1 MKVLYDHQAFDMQH
15 YGGVSN
21 CFVQLISNFPQGVAY
36 DISLLECDNFHLRDS
51 GLIDVPPKSFPPEKF
66 LLNRH
71 FLGQGIL
78 YGWYSNIF
86 PSKTSNG
93 RNRLYSVEKLKQGD
107 FDVFHPTFFDPYF
120 LPYLNGKPFVLTVH
134 DMIPELFPSSSND
147 SQVKVKPLLCQ
158 KAAHIVAVSE
168 RTKQDLVRLLHV
180 PEEKI
185 SVIYHG
191 APNYDDRASLM
202 PILDGQYILY
212 VGQRRDS
219 YKNFLPMLKSLVPVL
234 QHYQAIKVVCTGP
247 DFTKAERLFMK
258 DAGICIK
265 VIHRYVND
273 QELQNLYAHAL
284 CFIYPSVYEG
294 FGIPILE
301 AYRANCPV
309 LLNEASCFPEI
320 AQEAAVYFHLNGQ
333 SSDLDQVMENFLRMT
348 DRERNLLLERQRERL
363 SCFSWQ
369 KSALK
374 LTDLYKALV

>member
-1 MKVLYDHQAFDMQH
+1 MKVLYDHQAFDMQR

-21 CFVQLISNFPQGVAY
+21 CFVQLISNFPQKVAY
-36 DISLLECDNFHLRDS
+36 DISLLECDNYHLRDS
-51 GLIDVPPKSFPPEKF
+51 GLINIPPKSFPPEKF

-78 YGWYSNIF
+78 YGWYSKVF
-86 PSKTSNG
+86 PSKTSDG
-93 RNRLYSVEKLKQGD
+93 RNRLYSIEKLKRGD

-191 APNYDDRASLM
+191 APNYDDCTSLM

-234 QHYQAIKVVCTGP
+234 QHHQAIKVVCTGP

-258 DAGICIK
+258 DAGICNK

-309 LLNEASCFPEI
+309 LLNEVSCFPEI

-369 KSALK
+369 KSAQK

>member
-78 YGWYSNIF
+78 YGWYSKMF

-120 LPYLNGKPFVLTVH
+120 LPFLNGKPFVLTVH
-134 DMIPELFPSSSND
+134 DMIPELFSSND
-147 SQVKVKPLLCQ
+147 FQVKVKPLLCQ

-168 RTKQDLVRLLHV
+168 RTKQDLMRLLHV

-191 APNYDDRASLM
+191 APTYDDQVSLK
-202 PILDGQYILY
+202 PIFDGQYILY

-219 YKNFLPMLKSLVPVL
+219 YKNFLPMLKSLAPVL
-234 QHYQAIKVVCTGP
+234 QHHQDIKVVCTGP
-247 DFTKAERLFMK
+247 DFTKAERLFME
-258 DAGICIK
+258 K
-265 VIHRYVND
+265 VGLCNKVCHFHVND

-320 AQEAAVYFHLNGQ
+320 AQEAAVYFHLDDQ
-333 SSDLDQVMENFLRMT
+333 SSDLDQVMEDFLRMT
-348 DRERNLLLERQRERL
+348 DSERKSLLERQCERL

-369 KSALK
+369 KSAQK
-374 LTDLYKALV
+374 LIDLYNSII

>member
-107 FDVFHPTFFDPYF
+107 FDVFHPTFFDSYF

-134 DMIPELFPSSSND
+134 DMIPELFPSSSNNI
-147 SQVKVKPLLCQ
+147 QVKVKPLLCQ

-168 RTKQDLVRLLHV
+168 RTKQDLMRLLHV
-180 PEEKI
+180 PEDKI

-191 APNYDDRASLM
+191 APNYNDCASLK
-202 PILDGQYILY
+202 PLLDGQYILY

-219 YKNFLPMLKSLVPVL
+219 YKNFLPMLKSLAPVL
-234 QHYQAIKVVCTGP
+234 QHHQAIKIVCTGP
-247 DFTKAERLFMK
+247 DFTKAERLFLE
-258 DAGICIK
+258 K
-265 VIHRYVND
+265 VGLCNKVCHLHVND

-284 CFIYPSVYEG
+284 CFIYPSAYEG

-320 AQEAAVYFHLNGQ
+320 AQKAAVYFHLDDQ
-333 SSDLDQVMENFLRMT
+333 SSDLDQVMEDFLRIT
-348 DRERNLLLERQRERL
+348 DRERETLLEKQHERL

-369 KSALK
+369 KSAQK
-374 LTDLYKALV
+374 LTDLYHSLV

>member
-21 CFVQLISNFPQGVAY
+21 CFVQLISNFPQKVAY
-36 DISLLECDNFHLRDS
+36 DISLLECDNYHLRDS
-51 GLIDVPPKSFPPEKF
+51 GLINIPPKSFPPEKF

-78 YGWYSNIF
+78 YGWYSKVF
-86 PSKTSNG
+86 PSKTSDG
-93 RNRLYSVEKLKQGD
+93 RNRLYSIVKLKRGD

-191 APNYDDRASLM
+191 APNYDDRTSLK
-202 PILDGQYILY
+202 PIFDGRYILY

-234 QHYQAIKVVCTGP
+234 QHHQAIKVVCTGP

-258 DAGICIK
+258 DAGICNK

>member
-1 MKVLYDHQAFDMQH
+1 MKVLYDHQAFDMQR

-21 CFVQLISNFPQGVAY
+21 CFVQLISNFPQKVAY
-36 DISLLECDNFHLRDS
+36 DISLLECDNYHLRDS
-51 GLIDVPPKSFPPEKF
+51 GLINIPPKSFPPEKF

-78 YGWYSNIF
+78 YGWYSKVF
-86 PSKTSNG
+86 PSKTSDG
-93 RNRLYSVEKLKQGD
+93 RNRLYSIEKLKRGD

-191 APNYDDRASLM
+191 APNYDDCTSLM

-258 DAGICIK
+258 DAGICNK

-309 LLNEASCFPEI
+309 LLNEVSCFPEI
-320 AQEAAVYFHLNGQ
+320 AQEAAVYFHLNDQ

-369 KSALK
+369 KSAQK

>member
-78 YGWYSNIF
+78 YGWYSKMF

-120 LPYLNGKPFVLTVH
+120 LPFLNGKPFVLTVH
-134 DMIPELFPSSSND
+134 DMIPELFSPND
-147 SQVKVKPLLCQ
+147 FQVKVKPLLCQ

-168 RTKQDLVRLLHV
+168 RTKQDLMRLLHV

-191 APNYDDRASLM
+191 APTYDDQVSLK
-202 PILDGQYILY
+202 PIFDGQYILY

-219 YKNFLPMLKSLVPVL
+219 YKNFLPMLKSLAPAL
-234 QHYQAIKVVCTGP
+234 QHHQDIKVVCTGP
-247 DFTKAERLFMK
+247 DFTKAERLFME
-258 DAGICIK
+258 K
-265 VIHRYVND
+265 VGLCNKVCHFHVND

-320 AQEAAVYFHLNGQ
+320 AQEAAVYFHLDDQ
-333 SSDLDQVMENFLRMT
+333 SSDLDQVMEDFLRMT
-348 DRERNLLLERQRERL
+348 DRERKSLLERQCERL

-369 KSALK
+369 KSAQK
-374 LTDLYKALV
+374 LIDLYNSII

>member
-21 CFVQLISNFPQGVAY
+21 CFVQLISYFPQGVAY

-78 YGWYSNIF
+78 YGWYSKIF

-93 RNRLYSVEKLKQGD
+93 RNRLYSIEKLKQGD

-120 LPYLNGKPFVLTVH
+120 LPCLNGKPFVLTVH
-134 DMIPELFPSSSND
+134 DMIPELFYPND
-147 SQVKVKPLLCQ
+147 FQVKVKPLLCQ

-168 RTKQDLVRLLHV
+168 RTKQDLMRLLHV

-191 APNYDDRASLM
+191 APTYDDQVSLK
-202 PILDGQYILY
+202 PIFDGQYILY

-219 YKNFLPMLKSLVPVL
+219 YKNFLPMLKSLAPVL
-234 QHYQAIKVVCTGP
+234 QHHQDIKVVCTGP
-247 DFTKAERLFMK
+247 DLTKAERLFME
-258 DAGICIK
+258 K
-265 VIHRYVND
+265 VGLCNKVCHFHVND

-320 AQEAAVYFHLNGQ
+320 AQEAAVYFHLDDQ
-333 SSDLDQVMENFLRMT
+333 SSDLDQVMEDFLRMT
-348 DRERNLLLERQRERL
+348 DRERTSLLERQRERL

-369 KSALK
+369 KSAQK
-374 LTDLYKALV
+374 LIDLYNSII

>member
-21 CFVQLISNFPQGVAY
+21 CFVQLISNFPQKVAY
-36 DISLLECDNFHLRDS
+36 DISLLECDNYHLRDS
-51 GLIDVPPKSFPPEKF
+51 GLINIPPKSFPPEKF

-78 YGWYSNIF
+78 YGWYSKVF
-86 PSKTSNG
+86 PSKTSDG
-93 RNRLYSVEKLKQGD
+93 RNRLYSIVKLKRGD

-234 QHYQAIKVVCTGP
+234 QHHQAIKVVCTGP

-258 DAGICIK
+258 DAGICNK

-309 LLNEASCFPEI
+309 LLNEVSCFPEI

-369 KSALK
+369 KSAQK

>member
-21 CFVQLISNFPQGVAY
+21 CFVQLISNFPQKVAY
-36 DISLLECDNFHLRDS
+36 DISLLECDNYHLRDS
-51 GLIDVPPKSFPPEKF
+51 GLINIPPKSFPPEKF

-78 YGWYSNIF
+78 YGWYSKVF
-86 PSKTSNG
+86 PSKTSDG
-93 RNRLYSVEKLKQGD
+93 RNRLYSIVKLKRGD

-191 APNYDDRASLM
+191 APNYDDCTSLM

-234 QHYQAIKVVCTGP
+234 QHHQAIKVVCTGP

-258 DAGICIK
+258 DAGICNK

>member
-78 YGWYSNIF
+78 YGWYSKMF

-120 LPYLNGKPFVLTVH
+120 LPFLNGKPFVLTVH
-134 DMIPELFPSSSND
+134 DMIPELFSPND
-147 SQVKVKPLLCQ
+147 FQVKVKPLLCQ

-168 RTKQDLVRLLHV
+168 RTKQDLMRLLHV

-191 APNYDDRASLM
+191 APTYDDQVSLK
-202 PILDGQYILY
+202 PIFDGQYILY

-219 YKNFLPMLKSLVPVL
+219 YKNFLPMLKSLAPVL
-234 QHYQAIKVVCTGP
+234 QHHQDIKVVCTGP
-247 DFTKAERLFMK
+247 DFTKAERLFME
-258 DAGICIK
+258 K
-265 VIHRYVND
+265 VGLCNKVCHFHVND

-320 AQEAAVYFHLNGQ
+320 AQEAAVYFHLDDQ
-333 SSDLDQVMENFLRMT
+333 SSDLDQVMEDFLRMT
-348 DRERNLLLERQRERL
+348 NRERKSLLERQCERL

-369 KSALK
+369 KSAQK
-374 LTDLYKALV
+374 LIDLYNSII

>member
-1 MKVLYDHQAFDMQH
+1 
-15 YGGVSN
+15 
-21 CFVQLISNFPQGVAY
+21 
-36 DISLLECDNFHLRDS
+36 
-51 GLIDVPPKSFPPEKF
+51 
-66 LLNRH
+66 
-71 FLGQGIL
+71 
-78 YGWYSNIF
+78 
-86 PSKTSNG
+86 
-93 RNRLYSVEKLKQGD
+93 
-107 FDVFHPTFFDPYF
+107 
-120 LPYLNGKPFVLTVH
+120 
-134 DMIPELFPSSSND
+134 
-147 SQVKVKPLLCQ
+147 
-158 KAAHIVAVSE
+158 
-168 RTKQDLVRLLHV
+168 
-180 PEEKI
+180 
-185 SVIYHG
+185 
-191 APNYDDRASLM
+191 
-202 PILDGQYILY
+202 
-212 VGQRRDS
+212 
-219 YKNFLPMLKSLVPVL
+219 
-234 QHYQAIKVVCTGP
+234 
-247 DFTKAERLFMK
+247 MK
-258 DAGICIK
+258 DAGICNK

>member
-21 CFVQLISNFPQGVAY
+21 CFVQLISNFPQKVAY
-36 DISLLECDNFHLRDS
+36 DISLLECDNYHLRDS
-51 GLIDVPPKSFPPEKF
+51 GLINIPPKSFPPEKF

-78 YGWYSNIF
+78 YGWYSKVF
-86 PSKTSNG
+86 PSKTSDG
-93 RNRLYSVEKLKQGD
+93 RNRLYSIVKLKRGD

-234 QHYQAIKVVCTGP
+234 QHHQAIKVVCTGP

-258 DAGICIK
+258 DAGICNK

-369 KSALK
+369 KSAQK
-374 LTDLYKALV
+374 LTDLYHSLV

>member
-1 MKVLYDHQAFDMQH
+1 MKVLYDHQAFDMQR

-36 DISLLECDNFHLRDS
+36 DISLLECDNYHLRDS
-51 GLIDVPPKSFPPEKF
+51 GLINIPPKSFPPEKF

-78 YGWYSNIF
+78 YGWYSKVF
-86 PSKTSNG
+86 PSKTSDG
-93 RNRLYSVEKLKQGD
+93 RNRLYSIEKLKRGD

-191 APNYDDRASLM
+191 APNYDDCTSLM

-234 QHYQAIKVVCTGP
+234 QHHQAIKVVCTGP

-258 DAGICIK
+258 DAGICNK

-309 LLNEASCFPEI
+309 LLNEVSCFPEI
-320 AQEAAVYFHLNGQ
+320 AQEAAVYFHLNDQ

-369 KSALK
+369 KSAQK

>member
-21 CFVQLISNFPQGVAY
+21 CFVQLISNFPQKVAY
-36 DISLLECDNFHLRDS
+36 DISLLECDNYHLRDS
-51 GLIDVPPKSFPPEKF
+51 GLINIPPKSFPPEKF

-78 YGWYSNIF
+78 YGWYSKVF
-86 PSKTSNG
+86 PSKTSDG
-93 RNRLYSVEKLKQGD
+93 RNRLYSIVKLKRGD

-234 QHYQAIKVVCTGP
+234 QHHQAIKVVCTGP

-258 DAGICIK
+258 DAGICNK

>member
-107 FDVFHPTFFDPYF
+107 FDVFHPTFFDSYF

-134 DMIPELFPSSSND
+134 DMIPELFSPND
-147 SQVKVKPLLCQ
+147 FQVKVKPLLCQ

-168 RTKQDLVRLLHV
+168 RTKQDLMRLLHV
-180 PEEKI
+180 PEDKI

-191 APNYDDRASLM
+191 APNYNDCASLK
-202 PILDGQYILY
+202 PLLDGQYILY

-234 QHYQAIKVVCTGP
+234 QHHQAIKVVCTGP

-258 DAGICIK
+258 DAGICNK

-309 LLNEASCFPEI
+309 LLNEVSCFPEI
-320 AQEAAVYFHLNGQ
+320 AQEAAVYFHLNDQ

-369 KSALK
+369 KSAQK

>member
-21 CFVQLISNFPQGVAY
+21 CFVQLISNFPQGMEY
-36 DISLLECDNFHLRDS
+36 DISLLECDNYHLRDS

-78 YGWYSNIF
+78 YGWYSKVF

-93 RNRLYSVEKLKQGD
+93 RNRLFSIEKLKQGD

-134 DMIPELFPSSSND
+134 DMIPELFSSSND
-147 SQVKVKPLLCQ
+147 FQVKVKPLLCQ

-168 RTKQDLVRLLHV
+168 NTKKDLMRILHV
-180 PEEKI
+180 QEEKI

-191 APNYDDRASLM
+191 APSYDDFNSLK
-202 PILDGQYILY
+202 PILVGRYFLY
-212 VGQRRDS
+212 VGQRHDS
-219 YKNFLPMLKSLVPVL
+219 YKNFLPMLKSLVQVL
-234 QHYQAIKVVCTGP
+234 QHHQDIKVVCTGP
-247 DFTKAERLFMK
+247 EFTKAERFFMEK
-258 DAGICIK
+258 SGLGNK
-265 VIHRYVND
+265 VIHMHVND

-309 LLNEASCFPEI
+309 LLNKASCFPEI
-320 AQEAAVYFHLNGQ
+320 AQEAAVYFHLDDY
-333 SSDLDQVMENFLRMT
+333 SSDLDLVMEGFIRMT
-348 DRERNLLLERQRERL
+348 DKERATLLEKQRERL
-363 SCFSWQ
+363 SCFSWL
-369 KSALK
+369 KSAQK
-374 LTDLYKALV
+374 LTDLYHSIR

>member
-21 CFVQLISNFPQGVAY
+21 CFVQLISNFPQGVVY
-36 DISLLECDNFHLRDS
+36 DISLLECDNFHLKDS

-78 YGWYSNIF
+78 YGWYGKVF

-93 RNRLYSVEKLKQGD
+93 RNRLYSIEKLKLGD
-107 FDVFHPTFFDPYF
+107 FDIFHPTFFDPYF
-120 LPYLNGKPFVLTVH
+120 LSYLNGKPFVLTVH
-134 DMIPELFPSSSND
+134 DMIPELFSPKNF
-147 SQVKVKPLLCQ
+147 QVKVKPLLCQ
-158 KAAHIVAVSE
+158 KAAHIIAVSE
-168 RTKQDLVRLLHV
+168 RTKQDLMRILNV
-180 PEEKI
+180 PEGKI

-191 APNYDDRASLM
+191 APSYDNRVSLK
-202 PILDGQYILY
+202 PILDMGYFLY
-212 VGQRRDS
+212 VGQRRES

-234 QHYQAIKVVCTGP
+234 QHHQDIKLVCTGP
-247 DFTKAERLFMK
+247 DFTNAERLFMEK
-258 DAGICIK
+258 VGLGNK
-265 VIHRYVND
+265 VIHMHVND

-309 LLNEASCFPEI
+309 LLNEAGCFPEI
-320 AQEAAVYFHLNGQ
+320 AQEAAVYFHLDDQ
-333 SSDLDQVMENFLRMT
+333 SSDLDQVLEDFLRLT
-348 DRERNLLLERQRERL
+348 DKEREPLLERQRARL

-369 KSALK
+369 KSAQK
-374 LTDLYKALV
+374 LIDLYNSLV